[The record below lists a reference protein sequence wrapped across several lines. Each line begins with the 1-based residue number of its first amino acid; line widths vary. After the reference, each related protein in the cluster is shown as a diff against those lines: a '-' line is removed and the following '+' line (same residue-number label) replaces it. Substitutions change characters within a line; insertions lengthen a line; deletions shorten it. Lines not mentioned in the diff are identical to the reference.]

1 MEILKTY
8 SVTDD
13 TLNGQINAIKL
24 QTEIQDCN
32 AVLNFKSINVLGD
45 TFQIIGASVTDEN
58 LLNTTVASHEHISL
72 SEYKAQRFTEID
84 EKTKELILQ
93 GFLYNGQIFSLSLN
107 AQINIEALH
116 SSRLDPLLT
125 YPITYNTLD
134 DLEVYSII
142 DAEDLHL
149 MYFTA
154 LGTKKSYVDSG
165 TGLKNSIREAQTIA
179 EVQAITDPR

>member
-8 SVTDD
+8 SVADD
-13 TLNGQINAIKL
+13 TLNGEINAIKL
-24 QTEIQDCN
+24 QKEIENCN

-45 TFQIIGASVTDEN
+45 NFQIIGASVTDEN
-58 LLNTTVASHEHISL
+58 LLNTTVANHEHISL
-72 SEYKAQRFTEID
+72 NEYKEQRFTEID

-93 GFLYNGQIFSLSLN
+93 GFLYNGKVFSLSLN

-116 SSRLDPLLT
+116 SSRLDSLLT
-125 YPITYNTLD
+125 YPITYNTLN
-134 DLEVYSII
+134 DLEVYNIP
-142 DAEDLHL
+142 DADDLHL

-165 TGLKNSIREAQTIA
+165 TGLKNSIREAQTIS
-179 EVQAITDPR
+179 ELEEIIDNR